1 MTRAFFAIAAR
12 TVELTLRA
20 GGGGLTGLIFFL
32 CVVVLFPFAAGP
44 DLNLLARIGPAILWV
59 TALLATLLGL
69 DRLFQDDRDD
79 GTLDLHLIGPLPA
92 ELVVLAKC
100 AGHWFATGVP
110 LVIGAPVFGLLFNL
124 EPRALGAVT
133 LTLLVGTPALTMT
146 GAIGAA
152 LMLALRRGGMLIAVL
167 VLPFTIPILI
177 FGVSATLA
185 ATTGPTPFLPP
196 FLILCALT
204 LISAVIAPVAGAAAL
219 RAGLE

>member
-1 MTRAFFAIAAR
+1 MTRAFFAVAAR
-12 TVELTLRA
+12 TVELSLRT
-20 GGGGLTGLIFFL
+20 GGGGLTGLLFFL
-32 CVVVLFPFAAGP
+32 CVVVLFPFAVGP

-59 TALLATLLGL
+59 AALLSMLLGL

-79 GTLDLHLIGPLPA
+79 GTLDLYLTSTLPP
-92 ELVVLAKC
+92 ELLVLAKC

-110 LVIGAPVFGLLFNL
+110 LVIGAPVFGLFLNV
-124 EPRALGAVT
+124 EPPALAMVT
-133 LTLLVGTPALTMT
+133 LTLLAGTPALTLI

-167 VLPFTIPILI
+167 VLPFTIPVLI

-185 ATTGPTPFLPP
+185 VMVGPAPFLPP

-204 LISAVIAPVAGAAAL
+204 LASLVIAPVAGAAAL
-219 RAGLE
+219 RASLE